1 MKRLFALSAH
11 GKDQP
16 GIVAALTRALFE
28 TGCNLEDS
36 SMTLLKGDF
45 AVLLLV
51 SLPEGKPAQELK
63 TRLDPVAAQ
72 WGLTVSLRELSPQ
85 EASTPLSS
93 GLPHTLIVYGLD
105 HPGIVCKVAQ
115 AAADLKVNI
124 TDLRTHVTQSGGKD
138 LYSLVMEVDIPN
150 QAQVKAFRDRLDG
163 LKKELSVEISL
174 NAADTDEL

>member
-11 GKDQP
+11 GQDRP
-16 GIVAALTRALFE
+16 GIVAALTKALFE
-28 TGCNLEDS
+28 SGCNLEDS

-72 WGLTVSLRELSPQ
+72 WGLTISLRELSAQ
-85 EASTPLSS
+85 EASFPLPG
-93 GLPHTLIVYGLD
+93 GLPHTLILYGLD
-105 HPGIVCKVAQ
+105 HPGIVYKVAQ

-138 LYSLVMEVDIPN
+138 LYSLVVEVDIPN
-150 QAQVKAFRDRLDG
+150 IGTVTAFQAVLEK
-163 LKKELSVEISL
+163 LKKELNVEIRL
-174 NAADTDEL
+174 NPADAEEL